1 MADWAH
7 DQSCSEVCVSRALEG
22 RSWQEA
28 ELDAPRVVH
37 AGNTSIPNIG
47 LEYDLRLTLWGQRRL
62 PAVVAYQSANEE
74 MPRNVYGSYQYT
86 VPESAR

>member
-1 MADWAH
+1 MPADRRP
-7 DQSCSEVCVSRALEG
+7 DGGQERERGRAESG
-22 RSWQEA
+22 RMFRWQEA

-62 PAVVAYQSANEE
+62 PVLLLAYL
-74 MPRNVYGSYQYT
+74 T
-86 VPESAR
+86 